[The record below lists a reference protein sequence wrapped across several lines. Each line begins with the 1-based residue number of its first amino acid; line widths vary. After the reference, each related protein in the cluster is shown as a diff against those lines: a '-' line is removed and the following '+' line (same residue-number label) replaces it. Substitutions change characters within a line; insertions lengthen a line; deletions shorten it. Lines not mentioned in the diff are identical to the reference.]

1 VDVSGNR
8 RFEMGAT
15 EETVERLLE
24 DLCKLEDVE
33 IETSTWDGL
42 FWSSYRGPHGPVQTF
57 WFQDKLWF
65 RLADEHGMLSTG
77 PDAMLGGRSA
87 SGALRDGEHWML
99 SMGPHA
105 IREVYFQRGPDVHAP
120 GREGLEVFLY
130 GPQAG
135 HQLAFHFQHLYDEQG
150 EPIAARF
157 ARWEELRA
165 KYGGRD
171 KLRVENGRLIP
182 LAEGES

>member
-1 VDVSGNR
+1 
-8 RFEMGAT
+8 MGAT

-24 DLCKLEDVE
+24 DLGNLEDVE
-33 IETSTWDGL
+33 IATRTSDGL
-42 FWSSYRGPHGPVQTF
+42 FGSYYRGTHGPVQTF
-57 WFQDKLWF
+57 
-65 RLADEHGMLSTG
+65 
-77 PDAMLGGRSA
+77 
-87 SGALRDGEHWML
+87 
-99 SMGPHA
+99 
-105 IREVYFQRGPDVHAP
+105 
-120 GREGLEVFLY
+120 
-130 GPQAG
+130 PQLMFA
-135 HQLAFHFQHLYDEQG
+135 FQHLYVEQG